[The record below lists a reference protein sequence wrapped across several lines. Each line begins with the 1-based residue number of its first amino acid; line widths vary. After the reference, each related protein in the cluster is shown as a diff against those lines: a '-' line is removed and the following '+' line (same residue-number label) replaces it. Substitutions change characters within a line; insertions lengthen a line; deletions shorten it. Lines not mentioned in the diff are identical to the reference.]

1 MKGWNIEAS
10 HKVTCRFSIVLWVA
24 TANLLVQGSA
34 IPFFEKGKNG
44 LVSSEKLQNFWQKK
58 VFWLLDF
65 IPFINFI
72 GVLSLVGEKVFLV
85 Y

>member
-44 LVSSEKLQNFWQKK
+44 LVSSEKLQNF
-58 VFWLLDF
+58 
-65 IPFINFI
+65 
-72 GVLSLVGEKVFLV
+72 
-85 Y
+85 